1 MKPITVHPIVI
12 LLSFCLT
19 ATTGCVTQSKPV
31 MATIQ
36 NPAAAAADSS
46 LTGEKGGIGLS
57 VVASIESGNVEEI
70 FDSIDQLS
78 LAFEPTDLLSQIG
91 ELPPGQFP
99 EDKPEGGIEVGD
111 IIDAINPDLIALIQS
126 VGDEIADN
134 VEPALNTISSEG
146 YSKAFVSADLP
157 IVINAKALGGTW
169 SMGVNWSGTAKAFV
183 VADVIDFD
191 PQQALNFL
199 QNNYNGLP
207 INDPETFD
215 LPGDIGVTIDPT
227 GQVSLQVN
235 NDSLLLTKVA
245 ETTAISVGYSRQI
258 WPNERGGLYLGVEAK
273 SYQMRLSRVDLRL
286 GDITDSDEIFDSIR
300 NADFVSENGFDFDVG
315 FLWAGNNYQ
324 LGAMV
329 TNINEASFNF
339 PVANESVYSDLD
351 IIDFLRQDR
360 VYTMER
366 QLTLEGSIFS
376 GSRRWIVNFA
386 YDANEVPDPMGDDY
400 QWASVSGGY
409 LTDSWWLPGIRAS
422 YRQNLAGTELAYVGV
437 GVTILK
443 VLNLDVISTLDTV
456 NIDGEDLPQGLMAS
470 IGFQINF

>member
-1 MKPITVHPIVI
+1 
-12 LLSFCLT
+12 
-19 ATTGCVTQSKPV
+19 
-31 MATIQ
+31 
-36 NPAAAAADSS
+36 
-46 LTGEKGGIGLS
+46 
-57 VVASIESGNVEEI
+57 
-70 FDSIDQLS
+70 
-78 LAFEPTDLLSQIG
+78 
-91 ELPPGQFP
+91 
-99 EDKPEGGIEVGD
+99 
-111 IIDAINPDLIALIQS
+111 
-126 VGDEIADN
+126 
-134 VEPALNTISSEG
+134 
-146 YSKAFVSADLP
+146 
-157 IVINAKALGGTW
+157 
-169 SMGVNWSGTAKAFV
+169 MGVNWSGTAKAFV

-227 GQVSLQVN
+227 GQASLQIN
-235 NDSLLLTKVA
+235 NDSLLLTKAV

-258 WPNERGGLYLGVEAK
+258 WPNERGGLYLGIEAK

-315 FLWAGNNYQ
+315 FLWAGDNYQ

-437 GVTILK
+437 GVTLLK

-456 NIDGEDLPQGLMAS
+456 NIDGQDLPQGLMAS